1 MLKMPEEPKF
11 TYNKPK
17 KIENLNN
24 ENFEDKVW
32 ER

>member
-1 MLKMPEEPKF
+1 MLKTLDKQII